1 MRVCH
6 GLRVRVCADDKLCD
20 CSCLQ
25 SFDELDQDAEGEAEP
40 DLLNFSIGESEG
52 GSDGYSTPA
61 SGRAYPLSQTSASW
75 VDEMNAELAEFDAM
89 TGGLGGD
96 APGRASSGSRGSI
109 DAELNARLSSP
120 GGTPGTRR

>member
-1 MRVCH
+1 MC
-6 GLRVRVCADDKLCD
+6 LLL
-20 CSCLQ
+20 CLQ

-75 VDEMNAELAEFDAM
+75 VDEMNAELADLFPNMPVEKRQERIMAVYV
-89 TGGLGGD
+89 
-96 APGRASSGSRGSI
+96 
-109 DAELNARLSSP
+109 ARWLQRMFLP
-120 GGTPGTRR
+120 DIYIHA

>member
-6 GLRVRVCADDKLCD
+6 GLRVRVCADDTLCE
-20 CSCLQ
+20 CSCVQ

-89 TGGLGGD
+89 TGGLD